1 MTEVSHRKGF
11 QKNGV
16 MDIFI
21 ILIMM
26 IASQVFAYIKTNQTV
41 QYMQFIVM
49 SVIPFPGVL
58 VVKNPPASSGDARD
72 LGSIP
77 ELGRSPEERNGNP
90 LQYSCLEIPMDRGT
104 WWGTVHGVTKS
115 QTQLRD

>member
-26 IASQVFAYIKTNQTV
+26 IIPQVFAYIKTDQTV
-41 QYMQFIVM
+41 QYVQFI
-49 SVIPFPGVL
+49 ICQLYP
-58 VVKNPPASSGDARD
+58 
-72 LGSIP
+72 
-77 ELGRSPEERNGNP
+77 
-90 LQYSCLEIPMDRGT
+90 
-104 WWGTVHGVTKS
+104 S
-115 QTQLRD
+115 QEC